1 MFRDSFSRSL
11 LGNLRRVDSFV
22 FQAVQLTC
30 CAPNTIPHRKNGVA
44 ESGNA
49 SCRMH
54 ADCPPHCP
62 KAALKIF
69 DKGARCD
76 RVTRRCICGEK
87 AAPLERVHWQPLSE
101 PAGVHPLDE
110 LSEAMPE
117 LTASLS
123 EELATTWTQLKALVG
138 IECFIDAVAEHS
150 VQGNGGGAALERFG
164 SEVVCGAE
172 RNASRALL

>member
-1 MFRDSFSRSL
+1 MCIRDR
-11 LGNLRRVDSFV
+11 
-22 FQAVQLTC
+22 TC